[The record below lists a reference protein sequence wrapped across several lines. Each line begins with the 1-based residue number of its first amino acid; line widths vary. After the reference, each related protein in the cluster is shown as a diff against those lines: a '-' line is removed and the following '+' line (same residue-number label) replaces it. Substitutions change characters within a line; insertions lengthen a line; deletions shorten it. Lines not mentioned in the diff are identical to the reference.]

1 MCLSCDPTAAHSAHI
16 TPGTLPCR
24 GHVPCQLLQAGRHL
38 HLAELLVTRT
48 QEKTLPREEPRLSHQ
63 NYRVGGGELQAARI
77 GAPFPPRPLRGAGT
91 PQGAL
96 VSVLSERRFLC
107 GRDIN
112 GHVDPQAPGVEHV
125 VAGRLERP
133 LPHTQQASNKR

>member
-63 NYRVGGGELQAARI
+63 NYRVGGG
-77 GAPFPPRPLRGAGT
+77 AGT